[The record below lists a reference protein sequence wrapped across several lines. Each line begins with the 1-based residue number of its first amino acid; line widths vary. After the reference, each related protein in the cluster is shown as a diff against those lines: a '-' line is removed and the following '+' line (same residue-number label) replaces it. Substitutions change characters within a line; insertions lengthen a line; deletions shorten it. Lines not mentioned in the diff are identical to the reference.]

1 MKYDYNSKKVQKYL
15 QPIILTAEDGTEYK
29 GDFIDLRI
37 DKETFETNCG
47 ADKDWKCRAMDIIDS
62 EVKTLD
68 DYLRGEVF
76 CYTLEEKVH
85 VHNETKCPHC
95 GEVIE
100 IHDDD
105 DWEVIDGCSGF
116 YGDELESNGILD
128 ELPMEIKFID

>member
-1 MKYDYNSKKVQKYL
+1 
-15 QPIILTAEDGTEYK
+15 
-29 GDFIDLRI
+29 
-37 DKETFETNCG
+37 
-47 ADKDWKCRAMDIIDS
+47 MDIIDS

-68 DYLRGEVF
+68 DYFRGEVF
-76 CYTLEEKVH
+76 RYTLEEKVH
-85 VHNETKCPHC
+85 VHNEKKCPHC
-95 GEVIE
+95 GEVLE